1 MNIRL
6 NKEQEEAI
14 VRACALEDLDMD
26 AFIRLAAVKVAHETI
41 DRYYVTRVT
50 IEQADKMMEALDYV
64 NNRDSDTENEE
75 NYYGI

>member
-14 VRACALEDLDMD
+14 TRACLLEDLNFVDFM
-26 AFIRLAAVKVAHETI
+26 RLAAIKAAHETI

-50 IEQADKMMEALDYV
+50 IEQADKMMEAIDYV
-64 NNRDSDTENEE
+64 KNRDSDTANEE
-75 NYYGI
+75 NFHGI